1 MKKIVKVT
9 NVYTIKELKEVNP
22 VGYNKAIEVKREEYL
37 NFEADYA
44 YTDML
49 ASLQAFA
56 NHYYLEIKDWSFGA
70 YSPSYMT
77 VSTARFMELD
87 NGDRNDLVND
97 LNTALAN
104 TETFWE
110 LPYMTGVYTDGFIL
124 DYFIVNNITKVTYN
138 DIHKHME
145 PMAGHAVR
153 ALVKEI
159 EDTSSNADYMEELI
173 RDSDNDQFTIEGEIY
188 I

>member
-1 MKKIVKVT
+1 MKKIVKVI

-22 VGYNKAIEVKREEYL
+22 TGYNKAIDARREDYL
-37 NFEADYA
+37 DFEADCE

-49 ASLQAFA
+49 SSLQAFA

-77 VSTARFMELD
+77 VSTERFMELD
-87 NGDRNDLVND
+87 NEDRNALVND

-145 PMAGHAVR
+145 LMAGHAIK
-153 ALVKEI
+153 ALVRNI
-159 EDTSSNADYMEELI
+159 EDTHENADYMEERI
-173 RDSDNDQFTIEGEIY
+173 RESDSDRFTVEGDIY
-188 I
+188 L

>member
-22 VGYNKAIEVKREEYL
+22 TGYNKAIDARREDYL
-37 NFEADYA
+37 DFEADCE

-49 ASLQAFA
+49 SSLQAFA

-77 VSTARFMELD
+77 VSTERFMELD
-87 NGDRNDLVND
+87 NEDRNDLVSD
-97 LNTALAN
+97 LNTALSN
-104 TETFWE
+104 TDTFWE

-145 PMAGHAVR
+145 LMAGHAIK
-153 ALVKEI
+153 ALVRNI
-159 EDTSSNADYMEELI
+159 EDTHENADYMEERI
-173 RDSDNDQFTIEGEIY
+173 RDSDNNQFTIEGDIY
-188 I
+188 L

>member
-1 MKKIVKVT
+1 MKKIIKVT

-22 VGYNKAIEVKREEYL
+22 TGYSKAIEGRREEYL
-37 NFEADYA
+37 DFEADYE

-70 YSPSYMT
+70 YSTSYIT
-77 VSTARFMELD
+77 VCTDHFMELD
-87 NGDRNDLVND
+87 NEDRNDLVSD

-104 TETFWE
+104 AETFWE

-145 PMAGHAVR
+145 LMAGHAIK
-153 ALVKEI
+153 ALVRNI
-159 EDTSSNADYMEELI
+159 EDTHENADYMEERI
-173 RDSDNDQFTIEGEIY
+173 RDSDNNQFTIEGDIY
-188 I
+188 L

>member
-22 VGYNKAIEVKREEYL
+22 VGYNKAIEGKREEYL
-37 NFEADYA
+37 DFEADYE

-77 VSTARFMELD
+77 VSTERFMELD
-87 NGDRNDLVND
+87 NGDRNALVND

-104 TETFWE
+104 ADTFWE

-145 PMAGHAVR
+145 LMAGHAIK
-153 ALVKEI
+153 ALVRNI
-159 EDTSSNADYMEELI
+159 EDTHENADYMEERI
-173 RDSDNDQFTIEGEIY
+173 RDSDNNQFTIEGDIY
-188 I
+188 L